1 MNLSGYEVEF
11 NGYDYVVYLGRR
23 AVGAFATIDEAFD
36 AKRSFEQRPIVRPLD
51 KTPPAMR
58 AAKQKFYPSNV
69 A

>member
-36 AKRSFEQRPIVRPLD
+36 AKRNFEQSPLINVLD

-58 AAKQKFYPSNV
+58 AAKKKFHPSHN